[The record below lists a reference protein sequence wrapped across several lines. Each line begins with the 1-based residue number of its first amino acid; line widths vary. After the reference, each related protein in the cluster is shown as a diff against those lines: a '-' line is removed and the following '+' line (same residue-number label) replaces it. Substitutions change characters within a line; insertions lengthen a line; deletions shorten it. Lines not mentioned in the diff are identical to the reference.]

1 MPQTR
6 KTQIKVPLVQIVKT
20 ARFMAIVAS
29 KSSREEIKMMQAN
42 HKSVVNVTH
51 ETTELHPTNEI
62 SPLAM
67 ALDFE
72 KLKWKLTKSS
82 EATWT
87 EALCEFAEIEYKK
100 FLTLKMLYPK
110 VSLVPSKLV
119 DKFWHEHILD
129 TKSYAA
135 DCDKLFGRFI
145 HHYPYFGIYGDD
157 DQRSLQTSFERT
169 IALYESHFGKYPT
182 DELYSNKVIEAARCE
197 DHACHVPSTCA
208 CRTPNACK

>member
-1 MPQTR
+1 MMQTN
-6 KTQIKVPLVQIVKT
+6 
-20 ARFMAIVAS
+20 
-29 KSSREEIKMMQAN
+29 QAN
-42 HKSVVNVTH
+42 HKSLVNVTH

-67 ALDFE
+67 TLDFE

-110 VSLVPSKLV
+110 VSLVPSKLI

-135 DCDKLFGRFI
+135 DCDKLFGHFI

-157 DQRSLQTSFERT
+157 DQQSLQTSFERT
-169 IALYESHFGKYPT
+169 IALYENHFGKYPT